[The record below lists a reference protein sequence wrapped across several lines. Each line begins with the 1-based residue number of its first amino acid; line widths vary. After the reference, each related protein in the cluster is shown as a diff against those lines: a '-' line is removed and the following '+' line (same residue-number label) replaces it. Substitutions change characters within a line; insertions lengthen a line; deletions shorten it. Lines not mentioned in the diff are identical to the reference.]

1 MKISLVTSAYKKED
15 VVTTQLNRL
24 YSYLESTGYDFELI
38 VVVDGLIDNTKAKI
52 ERFIHTK
59 GHANLKLMWNKE
71 NRGKGFSIRKG
82 LKVANGDIIG
92 YIDADTDIQIRTL
105 EIGLNRIINGRADV
119 VTPSKFHKK
128 SNINVSLK
136 RKILT
141 KGFQLFSR
149 TLLPVPKGVDD
160 VSCGMKLFKGH
171 VIKDILPHLH
181 VNRFAIDSEIFFW
194 LNRKGYNVE
203 MTPFYMSIT
212 DGSTAANIKQIMIML
227 KDISLLG
234 LQTRLLNM
242 KDSGFALAGKLYTN
256 LYRHINI

>member
-1 MKISLVTSAYKKED
+1 VKISLVTSAYKKED

-24 YSYLESTGYDFELI
+24 YNYLESTGYAFELI

-52 ERFIHTK
+52 EEFIHAR
-59 GHANLKLMWNKE
+59 GSDNIKLMWNKE
-71 NRGKGFSIRKG
+71 NRGKGFSIRNG
-82 LKVANGDIIG
+82 LKVAEGDVIG
-92 YIDADTDIQIRTL
+92 YIDADTDIEIKTL
-105 EIGLNRIINGRADV
+105 QVGLKRIINSRADV
-119 VTPSKFHKK
+119 VTPSKFHKD
-128 SNINVSLK
+128 SNIKVSLK
-136 RKILT
+136 RKLLT
-141 KGFQLFSR
+141 KGFQLISR

-194 LNRKGYNVE
+194 LNRKGYSVE

-212 DGSTAANIKQIMIML
+212 EGSTAANIKQIMIMM

-242 KDSGFALAGKLYTN
+242 EDSGFALAGKLCTN
-256 LYRHINI
+256 LYKHINI

>member
-1 MKISLVTSAYKKED
+1 VKISLVTSAYKKED

-24 YSYLESTGYDFELI
+24 YNYLESTGYDFELI

-52 ERFIHTK
+52 EEFIHTR
-59 GHANLKLMWNKE
+59 GSDNIKLMWNKE

-82 LKVANGDIIG
+82 LKVAEGDVIG
-92 YIDADTDIQIRTL
+92 YIDADTDIEIKTL
-105 EIGLNRIINGRADV
+105 EIGLKRIINGKADV
-119 VTPSKFHKK
+119 VTPSKFHKD
-128 SNINVSLK
+128 SNIKVSLK
-136 RKILT
+136 RKLLT
-141 KGFQLFSR
+141 KGFQLISR

-194 LNRKGYNVE
+194 LNRKGYSVE

-212 DGSTAANIKQIMIML
+212 EGSTAANMKQIMIMM
-227 KDISLLG
+227 KDIVALSAQAKLI
-234 LQTRLLNM
+234 QLNN
-242 KDSGFALAGKLYTN
+242 SGINLAYKLYLGIGKWMN
-256 LYRHINI
+256 L